1 MIIKKYNSTDCAELA
16 ALFYNTVHTVNAGD
30 YSKEQLNAWADGN
43 IDLKAWDQSFLQHYT
58 IVAVEDGII
67 TGFGDIDT
75 AAGYLDRLFV
85 HAGYQGRGIGSAI
98 CERLERAVRGKIIVH
113 ASITARS
120 FFEQRGYQLLKKQQ
134 VVRHG
139 IWLENFVMEKYV
151 I

>member
-1 MIIKKYNSTDCAELA
+1 MMIIRRYTPDDCAELA
-16 ALFYNTVHTVNAGD
+16 ALFYNTVHTVNAKN

-43 IDLKAWDQSFLQHYT
+43 IDLKEWNRSFLQHYS
-58 IVAVEDGII
+58 IVAVKDDII

-98 CERLERAVRGKIIVH
+98 CERLERAVQGKIIVH

-120 FFEQRGYQLLKKQQ
+120 FFEQRGYRLLKKQQ
-134 VVRHG
+134 VERHG
-139 IWLENFVMEKYV
+139 IWLENFVMEK
-151 I
+151 